1 MIGPLRVLLL
11 EDSVA
16 DAELTLRALSGAGLP
31 IETLRVDSPADY
43 LHALKT
49 FAPHLILSDFSLPT
63 FDGLSALELTR
74 TTCPDVPFVFVSG
87 TIGEERA
94 VEAMRRGATDYV
106 LKDRLER
113 LIPVV
118 TRAIKEAEERT
129 ARRKAEQQL
138 ADTKERLDSILA
150 SLVDIVWSRS
160 VQPDRL
166 LYLNPA
172 VESICQ
178 RPASAFYRH
187 PRLWFAIIHSDD
199 RDPAAKHWERA
210 RHGDI
215 FDVEYRIVRKDGE
228 IRWIHNRAR
237 PVRDDAGNILRFDG
251 LARDITE
258 RKIQEQKIARLSR
271 IREVLG
277 GINSV
282 MLRAQD
288 KSALFREACR
298 IAVEAGQFRMAWIGI
313 PTPDQTCLTP
323 MAWMGEEQVREVSG
337 SLAMLPADSGMAR
350 RTLLEKRAFV
360 SNDIAADVDLPFKA
374 EALQRGYRSL
384 IVLPLVSGNEA
395 IALFTLY
402 AAEPNFF
409 DQQEIALLSE
419 LAGDISFALDSMAKE
434 EKLNYLA
441 YYDVLTGLCNR
452 HFLAVRLAQELA
464 YDQRHELG
472 LTVLSV
478 DIDNFKVINDSLGHN
493 IGDLLLKA
501 VAERLLECTSSD
513 DIVARYAGDEFALV
527 LTDQGHAPDGSHLIQ
542 RILTT
547 VAQPIQ
553 VDAREFHLTCSVG
566 ASVFPQDGANAE
578 TLLRNA
584 DAAMHRAKELGR
596 NRFQFYAQE
605 MNSVVT
611 ERLVLDAALRRALQ
625 RSEFSLHFQPK
636 VSLLDGQVTGF
647 EALLRWNHADIGPVP
662 PTKFI
667 PILEQN
673 GLIVDVG
680 DWVLAAACAQI
691 ETWRSQGVQ
700 PIPIA
705 VNLSARQL
713 HHNDLD
719 RRIKRIL
726 SESGADPGM
735 IEIEITESV
744 LMQNAEQVIGIL
756 RNLQQMGIRLS
767 VDDFGTGYSS
777 LAYLRSFP
785 LDSLK
790 IDRSFISD
798 VTTNPDAALIVRAVI
813 SMAQNLRLKVVA
825 EGVETSAQLAF
836 LAASG
841 CDEMQGYFFARPADA
856 DACTRLLRER
866 RKLDMTA
873 FSATSDAPALLLVD
887 DEESVRAALKRLLRR
902 DGHRIL
908 TAANAEEG
916 FALLASNAVGV
927 VVADQ
932 RMPGMTGVEFLSR
945 VKDLYPHTVRVVLSG
960 YTDLKSVTD
969 AINRGAV
976 YRFFSKPWND
986 DELRSEI
993 KQAFARAAQMR
1004 ANDADR
1010 PAQ

>member
-11 EDSVA
+11 EDSIP
-16 DAELTLRALSGAGLP
+16 DAELTLRALSSAGLSL
-31 IETLRVDSPADY
+31 ETLRVDSAADY

-49 FAPHLILSDFSLPT
+49 FGPDLILSDFSLPA
-63 FDGLSALELTR
+63 FDGLAALELTQ

-118 TRAIKEAEERT
+118 MRAVKEAGERT
-129 ARRKAEQQL
+129 ARHHAEQQL

-187 PRLWFAIIHSDD
+187 PSLWFAIIHGDD
-199 RDPAAKHWERA
+199 RERAAKCWERA
-210 RHGDI
+210 QHGDS
-215 FDVEYRIVRKDGE
+215 FDIEYRIVRKDGE
-228 IRWIHNRAR
+228 IRWVHNRAR

-251 LARDITE
+251 LARDVTE

-271 IREVLG
+271 IREVLS
-277 GINSV
+277 GISSV
-282 MLRAQD
+282 MLRARD

-298 IAVEAGQFRMAWIGI
+298 IAVEAGQFRMAWIGV
-313 PTPDQTCLTP
+313 PTPDRTCLTP
-323 MAWMGEEQVREVSG
+323 MAWMGEERVRGVSAA
-337 SLAMLPADSGMAR
+337 LTMLPADAGLAR
-350 RTLLEKRAFV
+350 RTLLEKKAFV
-360 SNDIAADVDLPFKA
+360 SNDIAAHVDLPSGA
-374 EALQRGYRSL
+374 EALRCGYRSL
-384 IVLPLVSGNEA
+384 IVLPLVAADETC
-395 IALFTLY
+395 ALFTLY
-402 AAEPNFF
+402 AAEANFF
-409 DQQEIALLSE
+409 DQEEITLLCD

-441 YYDVLTGLCNR
+441 YYDVLTGLYNR
-452 HFLAVRLAQELA
+452 HFLEVRLAQELA

-478 DIDNFKVINDSLGHN
+478 DLDNFKVVNDSLGHN
-493 IGDLLLKA
+493 VGDRLLKT
-501 VAERLLECTSSD
+501 VAERLLECTSPD
-513 DIVARYAGDEFALV
+513 DIVARYGADEFALV
-527 LTDQGHAPDGSHLIQ
+527 LADQGRAADGSHLIQ

-547 VAQPIQ
+547 IARPIQ
-553 VDAREFHLTCSVG
+553 LEGREFHLTCSIG
-566 ASVFPQDGANAE
+566 ASVFPQDGADPE
-578 TLLRNA
+578 ILLRNA
-584 DAAMHRAKELGR
+584 YAAMHRAKELGR

-611 ERLVLDAALRRALQ
+611 QRLILDAALRRALE
-625 RSEFSLHFQPK
+625 RSEFSLEFQPK
-636 VSLLDGQVTGF
+636 VSLLDGHMTGF
-647 EALLRWNHADIGPVP
+647 EALLRWNHPELGPVP

-667 PILEQN
+667 PILEEN
-673 GLIVDVG
+673 RLIVDVG
-680 DWVLAAACAQI
+680 DWVLATACAQLR
-691 ETWRSQGVQ
+691 TWRSEGVQ
-700 PIPIA
+700 LVPVA

-713 HHNDLD
+713 HHGDLD
-719 RRIKRIL
+719 HRIQRIL
-726 SESGADPGM
+726 SETGTDPGM
-735 IEIEITESV
+735 IELEITEGV

-756 RNLQQMGIRLS
+756 RNLRQMGIRLA

-813 SMAQNLRLKVVA
+813 SMARNLGLKVVA
-825 EGVETSAQLAF
+825 EGVETASQLAF

-841 CDEMQGYFFARPADA
+841 CDEIQGFLFARPADA
-856 DACTRLLRER
+856 NACTRLLRER
-866 RKLDMTA
+866 RRMDMIKHAVERARQIRTNDPDP
-873 FSATSDAPALLLVD
+873 SD
-887 DEESVRAALKRLLRR
+887 R
-902 DGHRIL
+902 
-908 TAANAEEG
+908 
-916 FALLASNAVGV
+916 
-927 VVADQ
+927 
-932 RMPGMTGVEFLSR
+932 
-945 VKDLYPHTVRVVLSG
+945 
-960 YTDLKSVTD
+960 
-969 AINRGAV
+969 
-976 YRFFSKPWND
+976 
-986 DELRSEI
+986 
-993 KQAFARAAQMR
+993 
-1004 ANDADR
+1004 
-1010 PAQ
+1010 